1 MLFETGIPQEYKTLV
16 VVPMM
21 LLTPESIREEIN
33 RLEIRYLANT
43 DPLLS
48 FGLFSDFSDATEQH
62 AETDASLLKIAV
74 EGLQALEHKYGEGKF
89 FLFHR
94 QRIWSKSENAW
105 IGWERKRGKLEY
117 LNRFLMGETLPENI
131 VYMGK
136 AECT

>member
-1 MLFETGIPQEYKTLV
+1 MLFETGIPPEYKTLV

-48 FGLFSDFSDATEQH
+48 FGLFSDFSDAKEQH
-62 AETDASLLKIAV
+62 AETDASLLKIAM

-89 FLFHR
+89 FLF
-94 QRIWSKSENAW
+94 IDSAFGLKAKMLGLDGNESGEN
-105 IGWERKRGKLEY
+105 
-117 LNRFLMGETLPENI
+117 LNI
-131 VYMGK
+131 
-136 AECT
+136 